1 MRVVGV
7 TVQGALLLLSLTART
22 ADADLVPRSARTDC
36 ALPALSIAAPARAH
50 ASQSGLS
57 ASVPSNAARGYVWK
71 VTNGEIDFGQGTHAI
86 RFRVGEAGPATVEVF
101 ELDETLCASPTAR
114 ASVAVDP
121 VPDWFA
127 PSTFLVPIVLS
138 STGEAGSFFTSELTL
153 TNRGTTPATVT
164 FAYTAAF
171 GGGSGTAQDVVLPGR
186 QKVVSDAI
194 GYLRD
199 RGVPLPLFGN
209 RGGTLR
215 IRFDGLS
222 APGAAAVSVRTTTP
236 AAGGRA
242 GLAYPG
248 FAQGAALTRPA
259 WIFGLRQTSADR
271 SNVAVLNAGGP
282 ADGPVT
288 LRLTVHPGD
297 PVVSPPRPL
306 PDVTLPPGGFYQAS
320 GLLSPLGLS
329 SGFVRVERVAGL
341 APYFAYGVVNDS
353 ANSDGSFVPP
363 IPEDSGAAAA
373 GLTLPVAVETAR
385 FESEVVLANASPI
398 ARRLRLAFVA
408 DAVSAPSNEAAWEI
422 TLAPFEQ
429 RVVPSFVEALRSAG
443 VPGVGPRGTTFV
455 GPVFVRPL
463 DGRDVSG
470 LSVSART
477 SSPGGGGR
485 FGLFYAALPDV
496 RTATPQAW
504 LFGLR
509 QNAEARTNLA
519 LLNLGDRDDADARF
533 TVELFDGAT
542 GALARTLDGIV
553 LPPRRFLQIDSILA
567 SGGPPIVNAYA
578 RVTRTGSASSF
589 QAYAVVNDGGV
600 PGERTGD
607 GAFVA
612 ATTFSGRALLR
623 TTIRTPE
630 GFRAALEAFRD
641 DLEAK
646 GARLTAAGL
655 EMPAGTPMGFWVH
668 GGDSRAMSDTRGA
681 FALLD
686 LPGGTL
692 GEIRSPSG
700 TVRQTFPLSK
710 AHASEAWPA
719 EPVEIAE
726 LWDGPVGMNEGED
739 GGVDLGPDGTVPEEG
754 VVSGATAASGGGSC
768 HAPPEPAPVR
778 LPPGRFGGV
787 PEGERTS
794 IAASWGADPGF
805 TLFKDPMVLG
815 VCPGSAGCQ
824 NVTAFCQAAP
834 GCCLDYDGLCGTGQ
848 RWFGCALRYAVFIGS
863 T

>member
-1 MRVVGV
+1 M
-7 TVQGALLLLSLTART
+7 QGSCATAPVLLVLLGLAAPAA
-22 ADADLVPRSARTDC
+22 ADPVPRAVRTDC
-36 ALPALSIAAPARAH
+36 ALPALSVFAPTRAH

-57 ASVPSNAARGYVWK
+57 ASVPSDAARGYVWK

-86 RFRVGEAGPATVEVF
+86 RFRVGEAGAATVEVF
-101 ELDETLCASPTAR
+101 EVDETLCVSPTAR
-114 ASVAVDP
+114 ATVAIDP
-121 VPDWFA
+121 PPDWFA

-138 STGEAGSFFTSELTL
+138 SAGEAGSYFTTELTL
-153 TNRGTTPATVT
+153 TNRGTTPATLT

-171 GGGSGTAQDVVLPGR
+171 GGGSGTAQDAVAPGR
-186 QKVVSDAI
+186 QKVISDAI
-194 GYLRD
+194 TYLRD
-199 RGVPLPLFGN
+199 RGVPLPLLGN

-215 IRFDGLS
+215 VRFDGLS
-222 APGAAAVSVRTTTP
+222 SPGMAAVSARTTT
-236 AAGGRA
+236 AASGGRA

-259 WIFGLRQTSADR
+259 WIFGLRQTPADR

-282 ADGPVT
+282 SDGPVT
-288 LRLTVHPGD
+288 LRLSVYPSD
-297 PVVSPPRPL
+297 PALGPPRVL
-306 PDVTLPPGGFYQAS
+306 PEVTLAPGGFHQAS
-320 GLLSPLGLS
+320 GLLAPLGLS
-329 SGFVRVERVAGL
+329 NGFVRVQRVAGT
-341 APYFAYGVVNDS
+341 APYFAYGVVNDG

-363 IPEDSGAAAA
+363 VPEDSGATAP

-385 FESEVVLANASPI
+385 FESEVVLANASPV

-408 DAVSAPSNEAAWEI
+408 DAVSSPSNEAAWEV

-429 RVVPSFVEALRSAG
+429 RVVPSFVEALRAEGVAG
-443 VPGVGPRGTTFV
+443 VGARGTTFV
-455 GPVFVRPL
+455 GPVFVTPL

-470 LSVSART
+470 LSVAART

-485 FGLFYAALPDV
+485 FGLYYPALPDV
-496 RTATPQAW
+496 RTAAPQAW

-509 QNAEARTNLA
+509 QDSETRTNLA
-519 LLNLGDRDDADARF
+519 LLNLGDRDAEDARF
-533 TVELFDGAT
+533 TVELFDGST

-567 SGGPPIVNAYA
+567 SGGPPVANAYA
-578 RVTRTGSASSF
+578 RVTRSGSASSF
-589 QAYAVVNDGGV
+589 QAYAVVNDGAT

-623 TTIRTPE
+623 TTIRTPAR
-630 GFRAALEAFRD
+630 FRAALEAFRD

-668 GGDSRAMSDTRGA
+668 GGDSRAMSDTNGA
-681 FALLD
+681 FALLA

-719 EPVEIAE
+719 EPIEIAE

-739 GGVDLGPDGTVPEEG
+739 GGVDLGPDGGSE
-754 VVSGATAASGGGSC
+754 GATVVAEAHPGGGAC
-768 HAPPEPAPVR
+768 HAPPEPAPLR
-778 LPPGRFGGV
+778 LPAGAFGGV
-787 PEGERTS
+787 PDGRPTG
-794 IAASWGADPGF
+794 IAASWGTAPGF
-805 TLFKDPMVLG
+805 HLEVDPVVLG

-824 NVTAFCQAAP
+824 DISAICQTAP

-848 RWFGCALRYAVFIGS
+848 RWANCALRYAVFIGS